1 MHDSETVKLEDQTLF
16 LDLIK
21 KTMDNKTFWA
31 K

>member
-16 LDLIK
+16 LDLIN